1 MAESYDIV
9 VQSSA
14 MNKMSSALQTD
25 LRGLSSGFSD
35 VAKSSSGSLGK
46 VSNMLGNNS
55 EIISEVTGKISTMIT
70 YFKSIKAAADIF
82 KDMGNSAEKA
92 SEGTS
97 SLSKI
102 DSISGMINSLSSLA
116 GALEGLASLG
126 KKAIEPLIT
135 FGIVVAGLAVV
146 MSKTGAQLSVNQAGL
161 TAFSEGIALIAS
173 AMAPLAQTGLEGVIS
188 MGMFA
193 IVIAGLVEIFATF
206 GGALNKAVVPMLAF
220 GATILAVG
228 VGLNMATP
236 FIIAFALLIQQLG
249 NTIVQ
254 VVSAITG
261 AIVTIAVT
269 VGGVLVQVVSAIA
282 GAVATIVNVI
292 GGTLCSVMET
302 AGSVISTVADSISDG
317 FVKICGGVADV
328 IDAISGGF
336 VSILEGIAGVIE
348 AIGTSAKNAGKGF
361 KSVAEGIKIIS
372 ELSLYDIGK
381 SLGAVALGMGEMSSS
396 GKNLPQVAEAMQI
409 LITSMM
415 MGVTTIS
422 MFLASLLMLSTM
434 TEGIV
439 SSVNM
444 LKDAFANFVI
454 IPPNAE
460 PFIVTFSLIIS
471 SARQLV
477 PALTSAGLMA
487 GMGLA
492 MGLSMGAMQAR
503 TVMAIVSVSIISSLS
518 VLAAM
523 LSVIGSTAGMG
534 FATALRSGLNS
545 SVLTVRLAVSQIIS
559 SLMSVQGRSYL
570 AGYNIG
576 MGLANGMKAT
586 LPIVK
591 NVAAQLAKAAAAAIE
606 AKAKISSPSKVT
618 AKLGEFFGLGWAVG
632 IKDTFSDVKKVSE
645 RLISIPNIRQP
656 ELAMA
661 YGGYGSTLGDDY
673 IFGNSGSYIIEVPVN
688 IDGRQV
694 SKVTAP
700 YIQSDLNKLESRK
713 NRKRGIR

>member
-173 AMAPLAQTGLEGVIS
+173 AQTGLEGVIS